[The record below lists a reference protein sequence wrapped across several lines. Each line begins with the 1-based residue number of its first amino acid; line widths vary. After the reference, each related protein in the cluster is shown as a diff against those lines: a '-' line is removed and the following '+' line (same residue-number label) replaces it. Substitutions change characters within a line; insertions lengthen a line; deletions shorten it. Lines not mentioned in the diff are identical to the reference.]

1 MDDILDQHPWF
12 NAVCI
17 SFKRKTGR
25 ELQYD
30 ELDSTNKLELAQLV
44 LNSAS
49 CNGLK
54 DFVDMLLGSDERGDD
69 DDE

>member
-30 ELDSTNKLELAQLV
+30 ELDSTNKLEFAQLM

-54 DFVDMLLGSDERGDD
+54 DFGDMLLGSDERGDD